1 VRTRRTAM
9 RGGELSALV
18 VAIRCERLR
27 GRSTA
32 YPQRGRRGKAGHL
45 IHRVVTSE
53 RGNGPALLPVPRRP
67 GGIRDRCVA
76 CQRRRA
82 GRSRRST
89 PRTGKPSAWGR
100 AAAGLRGGGT
110 VNARRSWVN
119 TDAPTESE
127 TILPIARLFTGL
139 CAWDGRGAGW
149 WQQQEGRRWSRRRS
163 FSASLLTFGRRA
175 CRSAFDPPTVS
186 ETAACLVL
194 SCPQAPNPS
203 DCARS
208 GLAPLAVVRAG
219 VVRRGGA
226 PEASSGSAARASG
239 RKRNGKPN

>member
-1 VRTRRTAM
+1 MALG
-9 RGGELSALV
+9 GGELSALV

-53 RGNGPALLPVPRRP
+53 RGNGPALLPDPRRP

-100 AAAGLRGGGT
+100 AAAGLCGRGT
-110 VNARRSWVN
+110 ANARRSWVN
-119 TDAPTESE
+119 TDAPTESDLMWAE
-127 TILPIARLFTGL
+127 RRVLEIQTKLHR
-139 CAWDGRGAGW
+139 WAG
-149 WQQQEGRRWSRRRS
+149 ENRSRR
-163 FSASLLTFGRRA
+163 
-175 CRSAFDPPTVS
+175 FDDVFN
-186 ETAACLVL
+186 LVAD
-194 SCPQAPNPS
+194 P
-203 DCARS
+203 
-208 GLAPLAVVRAG
+208 
-219 VVRRGGA
+219 
-226 PEASSGSAARASG
+226 
-239 RKRNGKPN
+239 